1 MHEYRFEQVE
11 SQHEK
16 RFVWKPIPAPTSFD
30 PGAALG
36 DGKAPPSQ
44 ALNRKISRLTDLKNK
59 KQVAEIQRQEQQ
71 RALAMQRH
79 AIERELSGPGY
90 GQTHKESHQVRRVKA
105 AVAEAKKA
113 SYNVFEYTTFSSQAF
128 DGFDET
134 VRRQ

>member
-1 MHEYRFEQVE
+1 
-11 SQHEK
+11 
-16 RFVWKPIPAPTSFD
+16 
-30 PGAALG
+30 
-36 DGKAPPSQ
+36 
-44 ALNRKISRLTDLKNK
+44 
-59 KQVAEIQRQEQQ
+59 
-71 RALAMQRH
+71 MQRH

-90 GQTHKESHQVRRVKA
+90 GQMTQRESHQVRRVKA